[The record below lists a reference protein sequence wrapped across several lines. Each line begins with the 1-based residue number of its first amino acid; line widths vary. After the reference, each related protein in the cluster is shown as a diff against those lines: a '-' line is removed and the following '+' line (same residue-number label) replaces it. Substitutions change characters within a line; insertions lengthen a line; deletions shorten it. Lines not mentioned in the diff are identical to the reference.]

1 MTPKLFLCTAL
12 ASTLWL
18 SGCAS
23 VPFASEHESLQA
35 KSFPVPDENKAG
47 LYIYRDSFL
56 GKELKKDVYL
66 DGKCLGETADKTFF
80 YTQVAG
86 GQSHT
91 ISTESEF
98 SPNDISVFTEA
109 GKNYFVRQYIKI
121 GMFISG
127 ADVSQSTEQEGKL
140 AISQGEVKLAKSG
153 HCDN

>member
-12 ASTLWL
+12 ASTLLL

-66 DGKCLGETADKTFF
+66 DGKCLGRRRIKRFSILRSP
-80 YTQVAG
+80 VANLI
-86 GQSHT
+86 QFLPNLNSRLT
-91 ISTESEF
+91 ISPSLRRRE
-98 SPNDISVFTEA
+98 
-109 GKNYFVRQYIKI
+109 
-121 GMFISG
+121 
-127 ADVSQSTEQEGKL
+127 KL
-140 AISQGEVKLAKSG
+140 FCKAI
-153 HCDN
+153 H